1 MTQDEFIEVLRELN
15 EVLEAALQNYQEAIA
30 ERDFYKSQVTE
41 LKTRD

>member
-15 EVLEAALQNYQEAIA
+15 EVLE
-30 ERDFYKSQVTE
+30 EREFYKSQVTE